1 MAYDL
6 QKRAKLRCMHLLEK
20 RDYTEKQ
27 LRDKLRMGKTEYPP
41 EVIDAAIAY
50 VKSYRYVDDSR
61 YASQYI
67 EAKKTQRSRRQM
79 EQELLQKGVSRE
91 IIGEAFEEAEQ
102 VPEETLIQHWIEKRH
117 YDARTADL
125 AETRRMYA
133 FLARKGF
140 QSSAI
145 MSALKDSRQEW

>member
-1 MAYDL
+1 MTYDL

-27 LRDKLRMGKTEYPP
+27 LRDKLCMGKTEYPP
-41 EVIDAAIAY
+41 EVIDEAIAY
-50 VKSYRYVDDSR
+50 VKSYRYVDDLR
-61 YASQYI
+61 YAAQYI
-67 EAKKTQRSRRQM
+67 EAKKTRRSRRQI
-79 EQELLQKGVSRE
+79 EQELLQKGIDRE
-91 IIGEAFEEAEQ
+91 LMRQAFEETEQ
-102 VPEETLIQHWIEKRH
+102 IPEEELIRYWIEKRH
-117 YDARTADL
+117 YDPQTADV

-145 MSALKDSRQEW
+145 MNALKREDY